1 MGFTLDTRGVLVQES
16 ARGVRAGARLRRD
29 LQRAGNVPVA
39 SVHVGVAF
47 MWACVSAGD
56 EFETGLSDAQ
66 TPRDHGI
73 ARLGV
78 PASTAP
84 SIAMAESQLSLED
97 AASPNA
103 GLEKVTDGGR

>member
-1 MGFTLDTRGVLVQES
+1 MYLCKNPHEAFGLERDFDAIYS
-16 ARGVRAGARLRRD
+16 APGMYRWL
-29 LQRAGNVPVA
+29 
-39 SVHVGVAF
+39 AF

-84 SIAMAESQLSLED
+84 SIATAESQLSLDD
-97 AASPNA
+97 AVGSNA